1 MSRLLAIEWDAR
13 EARVAVAT
21 CRGKEAVIEQAF
33 AVDLQPREGGG
44 SPTEVN
50 VAQRLRDALAE
61 RGIGKA
67 ETLVALGRANI
78 ELRVLSVP
86 AAPDEEMPDLVR
98 FQAMRQFASIGE
110 DWPLDFV
117 PLEHTSEG
125 TANVLA
131 AAVAPEL
138 VKQIRGTCEAAGLE
152 PLRLVLRPFAAA
164 ALLRRRAQDRRCRL
178 MVDLLTDEAD
188 LTVLAD
194 GQVAFMRTVRL
205 ASHDPEP
212 AWRALLGEM
221 RRTIAAA
228 HQQLGNR
235 RVELVTICGDPSEH
249 GELKAA
255 VASQLSLEIE
265 YFDPFTGPPGK
276 QVPASGELMPL
287 SLSGA
292 ISLTPHLLKVLP
304 EHPGRFA
311 PLLGMLAAEAG
322 GTAHA
327 IDFLHPRHRP
337 APPSRRGRW
346 VTVGASVGGAVAVAL
361 VVMVGW
367 LWSLD
372 SQITGLKKKS
382 FNMDKEVKAAQK
394 LRANADRV
402 DEFVSG
408 DVVWLEEL
416 RELSTELPPPEEATV
431 AGMTFGTRVA
441 GGGGQLIADGYVRQ
455 SSTIDLMERKLRD
468 ERHKV
473 SGTGGGYEDQQPTLR
488 WRFKET
494 IQVLPEEEVARPA
507 PRPTRPPAQG
517 GAR

>member
-33 AVDLQPREGGG
+33 AIDLQPREGGS
-44 SPTEVN
+44 SPTETN
-50 VAQRLRDALAE
+50 VGQRLRDALAE

-117 PLEHTSEG
+117 PLEGGAEG
-125 TANVLA
+125 TQSVLA

-164 ALLRRRAQDRRCRL
+164 ALLRRRARDDRCRL

-194 GQVAFMRTVRL
+194 GKVAFMRTVRL
-205 ASHDPEP
+205 ASHEP
-212 AWRALLGEM
+212 AEAWRALLGEM

-235 RVELVTICGDPSEH
+235 RVEVVTICGDSSEH
-249 GELKAA
+249 GELKIA
-255 VASQLSLEIE
+255 VAAQLGLEIE
-265 YFDPFTGPPGK
+265 YFDPFSGLPGK
-276 QVPASGELMPL
+276 QVPLGDLMPL

-292 ISLTPHLLKVLP
+292 ISLTPHLLNILP

-311 PLLGMLAAEAG
+311 PLLGMLAVEAA

-327 IDFLHPRHRP
+327 IDFLHPRRRP
-337 APPSRRGRW
+337 AAPSRKGRYT
-346 VTVGASVGGAVAVAL
+346 TVGLSVGGALAAAL
-361 VVMVGW
+361 VVIVGW

-372 SQITGLKKKS
+372 GRIDSLKKTS
-382 FNMDKEVKAAQK
+382 RNMDVDVKAAQK
-394 LRANADRV
+394 VRANAERV
-402 DEFVSG
+402 DEFVAG
-408 DVVWLEEL
+408 DVLWLEEL
-416 RELSTELPPPEEATV
+416 RRLSTKLPPPEDAAV
-431 AGMTFGTRVA
+431 ISLSFGTRVS
-441 GGGGQLIADGYVRQ
+441 GGGGQLTADGYVRQ
-455 SSTIDLMERKLRD
+455 PPTIDLLRRNVRD
-468 ERHKV
+468 ATHKV
-473 SGTGGGYEDQQPTLR
+473 SGSGLQEEEQQPALR

-494 IQVLPEEEVARPA
+494 IQVLPEGEVARPA
-507 PRPTRPPAQG
+507 PRQARPAAQG